1 MNNDVSRVLRSSMI
15 SEGWTAPGSR
25 WQKPSTHAEDPACP
39 ALRLPAQVL
48 AAPLEASEP
57 KVRTPVGPV
66 DGRILQWSVV
76 RSTGFWGLD
85 LKKGWNYSGSQWCSG
100 LLHSKTGT
108 LGVSTSQCSTER
120 DTMGSP
126 RPKNVMLTGWS
137 RTFQNGGTIVE

>member
-1 MNNDVSRVLRSSMI
+1 MNNDLSRVLRSSMI

-76 RSTGFWGLD
+76 RFTGFWGLD
-85 LKKGWNYSGSQWCSG
+85 LKKGVTIADPSGVVVYFIPA
-100 LLHSKTGT
+100 KP
-108 LGVSTSQCSTER
+108 V
-120 DTMGSP
+120 P
-126 RPKNVMLTGWS
+126 
-137 RTFQNGGTIVE
+137 